1 MMTDN
6 NDFLSQDE
14 LDALLGAINSG
25 NEGEEEEEKEESQS
39 PSVQVEG
46 SQGSLTSAE
55 IDMIG
60 EVGNMIMGSAS
71 TALFTIIGQ
80 NVEITT
86 PRVSVVK
93 LNTLK
98 DQFDGN
104 RLVTTIN
111 FEDAIEGINF
121 FVVDAKT
128 AAIIADLMMGGTAE
142 NVDAQMDEMKMSA
155 VGEAMNQMMGAASTS
170 MSEFL
175 DGSVNITPPQV
186 SMVDFNDENIEFPP
200 AETQAEDEIV
210 LVAFD
215 MSIGSFANTNI
226 FQILP
231 IKFVKDLYAK
241 VTQSGGEEAQKLDL
255 DEKPQPA
262 QQAPQ
267 QPPRAPAK
275 QPQPQQPQP
284 QPQPQ
289 QPQGE
294 GAYMPPKPKKQE
306 AVNAQPVEFEDFDE
320 PVYTQLPKQLELL
333 YDVPLE
339 ITVELGRS
347 KLKLKEIMDLNI
359 GSIIELDKLTGEH
372 IDILVNGKV
381 IAKGEVVVVSESF
394 GVRITEIIN
403 PRERIGS
410 LR

>member
-1 MMTDN
+1 MTDN

-25 NEGEEEEEKEESQS
+25 NDGEDEEEKEEESQS
-39 PSVQVEG
+39 PSVKVEG

-80 NVEITT
+80 NVDITT
-86 PRVSVVK
+86 PKVSVVK
-93 LNTLK
+93 LNTMK
-98 DQFDGN
+98 DQFDGE
-104 RLVTTIN
+104 RLVTTLN
-111 FEDAIEGINF
+111 FEDAIDGINF

-128 AAIIADLMMGGTAE
+128 AAIIADMMMGGTGE
-142 NVDAQMDEMKMSA
+142 NVEVQMDEMKMSA

-175 DGSVNITPPQV
+175 EGSVNITPPQV
-186 SMVDFNDENIEFPP
+186 SMVDFNDENVAFPP
-200 AETQAEDEIV
+200 PDSQSEDEIV
-210 LVAFD
+210 LVSFD

-241 VTQSGGEEAQKLDL
+241 VTKSSSEADQKLDL
-255 DEKPQPA
+255 AEEQQPAQPA
-262 QQAPQ
+262 QQPSPRSKGQ
-267 QPPRAPAK
+267 QSQSQSQRS
-275 QPQPQQPQP
+275 QE
-284 QPQPQ
+284 
-289 QPQGE
+289 E
-294 GAYMPPKPKKQE
+294 GAFMPPKPKKQE
-306 AVNAQPVEFEDFDE
+306 AVNAQSVEFEDFDE

>member
-1 MMTDN
+1 MTDN

-25 NEGEEEEEKEESQS
+25 NEGEEEEEKEEGQS
-39 PSVQVEG
+39 HSVQVEG

-80 NVEITT
+80 NVDITT
-86 PRVSVVK
+86 PKVSVIK
-93 LNTLK
+93 LNSLK
-98 DQFDGN
+98 DKFDGE
-104 RLVTTIN
+104 RLVTTLN

-186 SMVDFNDENIEFPP
+186 SMVDFNDENVQFPP
-200 AETQAEDEIV
+200 PEAQSEDEIV
-210 LVAFD
+210 LVSFD
-215 MSIGSFANTNI
+215 MSIGPFANTNI
-226 FQILP
+226 FQLLP
-231 IKFVKDLYAK
+231 IKFVKDLYAS
-241 VTQSGGEEAQKLDL
+241 VANGGAEEAQPLDL
-255 DEKPQPA
+255 QEKPQPT
-262 QQAPQ
+262 QAPA
-267 QPPRAPAK
+267 QPASRPPAR
-275 QPQPQQPQP
+275 QPQQT
-284 QPQPQ
+284 Q
-289 QPQGE
+289 QSE
-294 GAYMPPKPKKQE
+294 GAFIPPRPKKQY
-306 AVNAQPVEFEDFDE
+306 AVNAQSVAFEDFDE

>member
-1 MMTDN
+1 MTDN

-25 NEGEEEEEKEESQS
+25 NEGEEEEEKEEEQS

-80 NVEITT
+80 NVDITT
-86 PRVSVVK
+86 PKVSVVK
-93 LNTLK
+93 LKSLK
-98 DQFDGN
+98 EQFDGE
-104 RLVTTIN
+104 RLVTTLN

-121 FVVDAKT
+121 FVVDSKT
-128 AAIIADLMMGGTAE
+128 AAIIADLMMGGTGE
-142 NVDAQMDEMKMSA
+142 NVDEKMDEMKMSA

-186 SMVDFNDENIEFPP
+186 SMVDFNDENVEFPP
-200 AETQAEDEIV
+200 PNSQSEDEIV
-210 LVAFD
+210 LVSFD

-241 VTQSGGEEAQKLDL
+241 VTQSGSEDAQKIDL

-262 QQAPQ
+262 QTTKQTSSR
-267 QPPRAPAK
+267 PPT
-275 QPQPQQPQP
+275 QHS
-284 QPQPQ
+284 QPQ

-306 AVNAQPVEFEDFDE
+306 AVNAQSVEFEDFDE

>member
-1 MMTDN
+1 MTDN

-25 NEGEEEEEKEESQS
+25 NDGEDEEEKEEESQS
-39 PSVQVEG
+39 PSVKVEG

-80 NVEITT
+80 NVDITT
-86 PRVSVVK
+86 PKVSVVK
-93 LNTLK
+93 LNTMK
-98 DQFDGN
+98 DQFDGE
-104 RLVTTIN
+104 RLVTTLN
-111 FEDAIEGINF
+111 FEDAIDGINF

-128 AAIIADLMMGGTAE
+128 AAIIADMMMGGTGE
-142 NVDAQMDEMKMSA
+142 NVEVQMDEMKMSA

-175 DGSVNITPPQV
+175 EGSVNITPPQV
-186 SMVDFNDENIEFPP
+186 SMVDFNDENVAFPP
-200 AETQAEDEIV
+200 PDSQSEDEIV
-210 LVAFD
+210 LVSFD

-241 VTQSGGEEAQKLDL
+241 VTKSSSEADQKLDL
-255 DEKPQPA
+255 AEEQQPAQPA
-262 QQAPQ
+262 QQPSPRSKGQ
-267 QPPRAPAK
+267 QSQSQRS
-275 QPQPQQPQP
+275 QE
-284 QPQPQ
+284 
-289 QPQGE
+289 E
-294 GAYMPPKPKKQE
+294 GAFMPPKPKKQE
-306 AVNAQPVEFEDFDE
+306 AVNAQSVEFEDFDE

>member
-1 MMTDN
+1 MTDN

-25 NEGEEEEEKEESQS
+25 NDGEDEEEKEEESQS
-39 PSVQVEG
+39 PSVKVEG

-80 NVEITT
+80 NVDITT
-86 PRVSVVK
+86 PKVSVVK
-93 LNTLK
+93 LNTMK
-98 DQFDGN
+98 DQFDGE
-104 RLVTTIN
+104 RLVTTLN
-111 FEDAIEGINF
+111 FEDAIDGINF

-128 AAIIADLMMGGTAE
+128 AAIIADMMMGGTGE
-142 NVDAQMDEMKMSA
+142 NVEVQMDEMKMSA

-175 DGSVNITPPQV
+175 EGSVNITPPQV
-186 SMVDFNDENIEFPP
+186 SMVDFNDENVAFPP
-200 AETQAEDEIV
+200 PDSQSEDEIV
-210 LVAFD
+210 LVSFD

-241 VTQSGGEEAQKLDL
+241 VTKSSSEAVQKLDL
-255 DEKPQPA
+255 AEEQQPAQPA
-262 QQAPQ
+262 QQASPRSKGQ
-267 QPPRAPAK
+267 QSQSQRS
-275 QPQPQQPQP
+275 QE
-284 QPQPQ
+284 
-289 QPQGE
+289 E
-294 GAYMPPKPKKQE
+294 GAFMPPKPKKQE
-306 AVNAQPVEFEDFDE
+306 AVNAQSVEFEDFDE

>member
-1 MMTDN
+1 MTDN

-25 NEGEEEEEKEESQS
+25 DEGEDEGEKEEGQP
-39 PSVQVEG
+39 PSVKVEG

-80 NVEITT
+80 DVDITT
-86 PRVSVVK
+86 PKVSVIK

-98 DQFDGN
+98 DQFDGE
-104 RLVTTIN
+104 RLVTTLN

-128 AAIIADLMMGGTAE
+128 AAIIADLMMGGSGE
-142 NVDAQMDEMKMSA
+142 DVDAQMDEMKMSA

-186 SMVDFNDENIEFPP
+186 SMVDFNDENVEFPP
-200 AETQAEDEIV
+200 PEAQSEDEIV
-210 LVAFD
+210 MVSFD

-226 FQILP
+226 FQLLP

-241 VTQSGGEEAQKLDL
+241 VTKSGGEETQKLDL
-255 DEKPQPA
+255 DEKPQQKEEKAPPSKPSA
-262 QQAPQ
+262 RQQQ
-267 QPPRAPAK
+267 QPSPS
-275 QPQPQQPQP
+275 QS
-284 QPQPQ
+284 
-289 QPQGE
+289 QGE
-294 GAYMPPKPKKQE
+294 GAYMPPKPQKQE
-306 AVNAQPVEFEDFDE
+306 AVNAQSVEFEDFDE

>member
-1 MMTDN
+1 MTDN

-25 NEGEEEEEKEESQS
+25 NEGEDGEEQEEESQS
-39 PSVQVEG
+39 PSVVVEG

-80 NVEITT
+80 SVDITT
-86 PRVSVVK
+86 PKVSVVN

-98 DQFDGN
+98 DQFDGE
-104 RLVTTIN
+104 RLVTTLN

-128 AAIIADLMMGGTAE
+128 AAIIADLMMGGTGE
-142 NVDAQMDEMKMSA
+142 NIEAQMDEMKMSA

-175 DGSVNITPPQV
+175 EGSVNITPPQV
-186 SMVDFNDENIEFPP
+186 SMVDFNDEDVVFPP
-200 AETQAEDEIV
+200 PESQSEDEIV
-210 LVAFD
+210 LVSFD

-241 VTQSGGEEAQKLDL
+241 VTKSGGEEAQKLDL
-255 DEKPQPA
+255 AEEQQPTQPA
-262 QQAPQ
+262 QQPATRPKGQQKQSQRPQ
-267 QPPRAPAK
+267 E
-275 QPQPQQPQP
+275 
-284 QPQPQ
+284 
-289 QPQGE
+289 E
-294 GAYMPPKPKKQE
+294 GAFMPPKPKKQE
-306 AVNAQPVEFEDFDE
+306 AVNAQSVEFEDFDE

>member
-1 MMTDN
+1 MTDN

-25 NEGEEEEEKEESQS
+25 NEGEEEEEEKAKS
-39 PSVQVEG
+39 PSVEVEG

-80 NVEITT
+80 NVDITT
-86 PRVSVVK
+86 PKVSVIK
-93 LNTLK
+93 LDSLK
-98 DQFDGN
+98 DQFDGE
-104 RLVTTIN
+104 RLVTTLN

-186 SMVDFNDENIEFPP
+186 SMVDFNDENVEFPP
-200 AETQAEDEIV
+200 AEAKAENEIV
-210 LVAFD
+210 LVSFD

-241 VTQSGGEEAQKLDL
+241 VTQSGGEETQKLDL
-255 DEKPQPA
+255 EEKPQPA
-262 QQAPQ
+262 QQEPQ
-267 QPPRAPAK
+267 QPTRAATK
-275 QPQPQQPQP
+275 QTQPQQPQR
-284 QPQPQ
+284 
-289 QPQGE
+289 E

-372 IDILVNGKV
+372 IDVLVNGKV

>member
-1 MMTDN
+1 MTDN

-25 NEGEEEEEKEESQS
+25 NDDEDEIEETQS
-39 PSVQVEG
+39 PSATAEG
-46 SQGSLTSAE
+46 SQGSLTGAE

-80 NVEITT
+80 GVEITT
-86 PRVSVVK
+86 PRVSVIK

-98 DQFDGN
+98 DQFDGE
-104 RLVTTIN
+104 RLVTTLN
-111 FEDAIEGINF
+111 FEDAIRGTNF

-128 AAIIADLMMGGTAE
+128 AAIIADLMMGGTGE
-142 NVDAQMDEMKMSA
+142 NPDMQMDEMKMSA

-186 SMVDFNDENIEFPP
+186 SMVDFNDENLVFPP
-200 AETQAEDEIV
+200 PENRSDDEIV
-210 LVAFD
+210 LVSFD
-215 MSIGSFANTNI
+215 MSIGTFANTNI
-226 FQILP
+226 FQLLP
-231 IKFVKDLYAK
+231 IRFVKDLYAK
-241 VTQSGGEEAQKLDL
+241 VTKTGEEETQKLDL
-255 DEKPQPA
+255 GETQRVSQPKRQMPSAGSTQQSMA
-262 QQAPQ
+262 QQT
-267 QPPRAPAK
+267 
-275 QPQPQQPQP
+275 
-284 QPQPQ
+284 
-289 QPQGE
+289 G
-294 GAYMPPKPKKQE
+294 GAFMPPKPKKQE
-306 AVNAQPVEFEDFDE
+306 AVNAKPVEFEDFDE

-347 KLKLKEIMDLNI
+347 KMKLKDIMDLNI

>member
-275 QPQPQQPQP
+275 QPQPQQPQ
-284 QPQPQ
+284 
-289 QPQGE
+289 GE

>member
-1 MMTDN
+1 MTDN

-25 NEGEEEEEKEESQS
+25 QEGEEDEGEKGEGQS
-39 PSVQVEG
+39 PSVEVEG

-80 NVEITT
+80 NVDITT
-86 PRVSVVK
+86 PKVSVVK
-93 LNTLK
+93 LNSLK
-98 DQFDGN
+98 DQFDGE
-104 RLVTTIN
+104 RLVTTLN

-142 NVDAQMDEMKMSA
+142 DVDEQMDEMKMSA

-186 SMVDFNDENIEFPP
+186 SMVDFNAEKVDFPP
-200 AETQAEDEIV
+200 PETQSEDEFV
-210 LVAFD
+210 LVSFD

-241 VTQSGGEEAQKLDL
+241 VTKTGEEETQNLDL
-255 DEKPQPA
+255 EEKPKRKQSQETHQPSK
-262 QQAPQ
+262 
-267 QPPRAPAK
+267 RPAR
-275 QPQPQQPQP
+275 QS
-284 QPQPQ
+284 Q

-294 GAYMPPKPKKQE
+294 GAHMPPKPKKQE
-306 AVNAQPVEFEDFDE
+306 AVNAQPVEFEDFEE

>member
-1 MMTDN
+1 MTDN

-25 NEGEEEEEKEESQS
+25 DDSDDEGETEEGQS
-39 PSVQVEG
+39 PSVEVEG

-86 PRVSVVK
+86 PKVSVVK
-93 LNTLK
+93 LDTLK
-98 DQFDGN
+98 EKFDGE
-104 RLVTTIN
+104 RLVTTLN

-142 NVDAQMDEMKMSA
+142 NVDPQMDEMKMSA

-186 SMVDFNDENIEFPP
+186 SMVDFNDENVVFPP
-200 AETQAEDEIV
+200 PENQTEDEIV
-210 LVAFD
+210 LVSFD
-215 MSIGSFANTNI
+215 MNISTLANTNI

-231 IKFVKDLYAK
+231 LKFVKDLYAK
-241 VTQSGGEEAQKLDL
+241 VTKSTAEESQKLDL
-255 DEKPQPA
+255 DEKPQQPPAEKKQTAKRPSA
-262 QQAPQ
+262 QQPREQGEEGAFM
-267 QPPRAPAK
+267 PPR
-275 QPQPQQPQP
+275 
-284 QPQPQ
+284 
-289 QPQGE
+289 
-294 GAYMPPKPKKQE
+294 PKKQE
-306 AVNAQPVEFEDFDE
+306 AVNAQSVEFEDFDE

>member
-1 MMTDN
+1 MTDN

-25 NEGEEEEEKEESQS
+25 NEGEDEEENEEVSQS
-39 PSVQVEG
+39 PSVKVEG

-80 NVEITT
+80 SVDITT
-86 PRVSVVK
+86 PKVSVVN

-98 DQFDGN
+98 DQFDGE
-104 RLVTTIN
+104 RLVTTLN
-111 FEDAIEGINF
+111 FEDAIKGINF

-128 AAIIADLMMGGTAE
+128 AAIIADLMMGGTGE
-142 NVDAQMDEMKMSA
+142 NVEAQMDEMKMSA

-175 DGSVNITPPQV
+175 EGSVNITPPQV
-186 SMVDFNDENIEFPP
+186 SMVDFNDENVEFPP
-200 AETQAEDEIV
+200 PDSQSEDEIV
-210 LVAFD
+210 LVSFD

-241 VTQSGGEEAQKLDL
+241 VTKSGGEEVQKLDL
-255 DEKPQPA
+255 DEEEQPA
-262 QQAPQ
+262 QPVQ
-267 QPPRAPAK
+267 QPAPRPK
-275 QPQPQQPQP
+275 GQQTQSQRPRE
-284 QPQPQ
+284 
-289 QPQGE
+289 E
-294 GAYMPPKPKKQE
+294 GAFMPPKPKKQE
-306 AVNAQPVEFEDFDE
+306 AVNAQSVEFEDFDE

>member
-241 VTQSGGEEAQKLDL
+241 VTQSRGEEAQKLDL

-275 QPQPQQPQP
+275 QT

>member
-1 MMTDN
+1 
-6 NDFLSQDE
+6 
-14 LDALLGAINSG
+14 
-25 NEGEEEEEKEESQS
+25 
-39 PSVQVEG
+39 
-46 SQGSLTSAE
+46 
-55 IDMIG
+55 
-60 EVGNMIMGSAS
+60 
-71 TALFTIIGQ
+71 
-80 NVEITT
+80 
-86 PRVSVVK
+86 
-93 LNTLK
+93 
-98 DQFDGN
+98 
-104 RLVTTIN
+104 
-111 FEDAIEGINF
+111 
-121 FVVDAKT
+121 
-128 AAIIADLMMGGTAE
+128 
-142 NVDAQMDEMKMSA
+142 
-155 VGEAMNQMMGAASTS
+155 
-170 MSEFL
+170 
-175 DGSVNITPPQV
+175 
-186 SMVDFNDENIEFPP
+186 
-200 AETQAEDEIV
+200 
-210 LVAFD
+210 
-215 MSIGSFANTNI
+215 
-226 FQILP
+226 
-231 IKFVKDLYAK
+231 VKDLYAK
-241 VTQSGGEEAQKLDL
+241 VTQSRGEEAQKLDL

-275 QPQPQQPQP
+275 QPQP

>member
-1 MMTDN
+1 MTDN

-25 NEGEEEEEKEESQS
+25 QEGEEDEGEKGEGQS
-39 PSVQVEG
+39 PSVEVEG

-80 NVEITT
+80 NVDITT
-86 PRVSVVK
+86 PKVSVVK
-93 LNTLK
+93 LNSLK
-98 DQFDGN
+98 DQFDGE
-104 RLVTTIN
+104 RLVTTLN

-142 NVDAQMDEMKMSA
+142 DVDEQMDEMKMSA

-186 SMVDFNDENIEFPP
+186 SMVDFNAEKVDFPP
-200 AETQAEDEIV
+200 PETQSEDEFV
-210 LVAFD
+210 LVSFD

-241 VTQSGGEEAQKLDL
+241 VTKTGEEETQNLDL
-255 DEKPQPA
+255 EEKPKRKQSQETHQPSKRHA
-262 QQAPQ
+262 RQS
-267 QPPRAPAK
+267 
-275 QPQPQQPQP
+275 
-284 QPQPQ
+284 Q

-294 GAYMPPKPKKQE
+294 GAHMPPKPKKQE
-306 AVNAQPVEFEDFDE
+306 AVNAQPVEFEDFEE

>member
-1 MMTDN
+1 MTDN

-25 NEGEEEEEKEESQS
+25 QEGEEDEGEKGEGQS
-39 PSVQVEG
+39 PSVEVEG

-80 NVEITT
+80 NVDITT
-86 PRVSVVK
+86 PKVSVVK
-93 LNTLK
+93 LNSLK
-98 DQFDGN
+98 DQFDGE
-104 RLVTTIN
+104 RLVTTLN

-142 NVDAQMDEMKMSA
+142 DVDEQMDEMKMSA

-186 SMVDFNDENIEFPP
+186 SMVDFNAEKVDFPP
-200 AETQAEDEIV
+200 PETQSEDEFV
-210 LVAFD
+210 LVSFD

-231 IKFVKDLYAK
+231 IQFVKDLYAK
-241 VTQSGGEEAQKLDL
+241 VTKSGEEETQNLDL
-255 DEKPQPA
+255 EEKPKQ
-262 QQAPQ
+262 
-267 QPPRAPAK
+267 K
-275 QPQPQQPQP
+275 QPQGTHQPSKRPARQS
-284 QPQPQ
+284 Q

-294 GAYMPPKPKKQE
+294 GAHMPPKPKKQE
-306 AVNAQPVEFEDFDE
+306 AVNAQPVEFEDFEE
-320 PVYTQLPKQLELL
+320 P
-333 YDVPLE
+333 
-339 ITVELGRS
+339 
-347 KLKLKEIMDLNI
+347 
-359 GSIIELDKLTGEH
+359 
-372 IDILVNGKV
+372 
-381 IAKGEVVVVSESF
+381 
-394 GVRITEIIN
+394 
-403 PRERIGS
+403 
-410 LR
+410 

>member
-1 MMTDN
+1 MTDN
-6 NDFLSQDE
+6 NDFLSQEE
-14 LDALLGAINSG
+14 LDALLGAINSDD
-25 NEGEEEEEKEESQS
+25 EGEDEGETGESS
-39 PSVQVEG
+39 SSSAEAEG
-46 SQGSLTSAE
+46 SHGSLTSGE

-86 PRVSVVK
+86 PKVSVIK
-93 LNTLK
+93 LEALK
-98 DQFDGN
+98 EQFDGEK
-104 RLVTTIN
+104 LVTTLN

-121 FVVDAKT
+121 FIVEAKT
-128 AAIIADLMMGGTAE
+128 AAIIADLMMGGSGE
-142 NVDAQMDEMKMSA
+142 DVDSQMDDMKMSA

-186 SMVDFNDENIEFPP
+186 SMVNFDDENLEFPP
-200 AETQAEDEIV
+200 PENQADDEIV
-210 LVAFD
+210 LVSFD
-215 MSIGSFANTNI
+215 MSIGTFANTNI

-231 IKFVKDLYAK
+231 IQFVKDLYAK
-241 VTQSGGEEAQKLDL
+241 VASAGAEETQKLDL
-255 DEKPQPA
+255 SEKPQPSEEKRQPVA
-262 QQAPQ
+262 RTPQKQ
-267 QPPRAPAK
+267 QPR
-275 QPQPQQPQP
+275 QQE
-284 QPQPQ
+284 
-289 QPQGE
+289 E
-294 GAYMPPKPKKQE
+294 GAFMPPKQKKQE

>member
-1 MMTDN
+1 MTDN

-25 NEGEEEEEKEESQS
+25 NEGEEEEEEAKS
-39 PSVQVEG
+39 PSVEVEG

-80 NVEITT
+80 NVDITT
-86 PRVSVVK
+86 PKVSVIK
-93 LNTLK
+93 LDSLK
-98 DQFDGN
+98 DQFDGE
-104 RLVTTIN
+104 RLVTTLN

-121 FVVDAKT
+121 FLVDAKT
-128 AAIIADLMMGGTAE
+128 ASIIADLMMGGTAE

-186 SMVDFNDENIEFPP
+186 SMVDFNDENVEFPP
-200 AETQAEDEIV
+200 AEAKAENEIV
-210 LVAFD
+210 LVSFD

-241 VTQSGGEEAQKLDL
+241 VTQSGGEETQKLDL
-255 DEKPQPA
+255 EEKPQPA
-262 QQAPQ
+262 QQEPQ
-267 QPPRAPAK
+267 QPTRAATK
-275 QPQPQQPQP
+275 QTQPQQPQR
-284 QPQPQ
+284 
-289 QPQGE
+289 E

-372 IDILVNGKV
+372 IDVLVNGKV